1 MGVAGGI
8 HCQMGAVDIQLLTIH
23 LHLHLH
29 SLHKVLNYSIVL
41 KEKYFFQLKILCRYY
56 CFRLKL
62 FPARL
67 ILSYLAVVSVIM
79 CLMKYLTIQI
89 TSIIL
94 RTIQKTF
101 PDNITIHQN
110 KYNPYKYITNINLQ
124 LLFAGPC
131 CPQRCICGRAV
142 NEDFTITLSREIAKL
157 NECLIMVSRHE
168 IGTLNQRS

>member
-1 MGVAGGI
+1 MFLAE
-8 HCQMGAVDIQLLTIH
+8 TI
-23 LHLHLH
+23 
-29 SLHKVLNYSIVL
+29 SS
-41 KEKYFFQLKILCRYY
+41 KIT
-56 CFRLKL
+56 
-62 FPARL
+62 
-67 ILSYLAVVSVIM
+67 LSYLAVVSVIM

-131 CPQRCICGRAV
+131 CPWRLAV
-142 NEDFTITLSREIAKL
+142 YLR
-157 NECLIMVSRHE
+157 
-168 IGTLNQRS
+168 